1 MLLTGQFQRSVDEKL
16 RIAIPKRFRAEMEC
30 PEGAT
35 LYIALGTDGSLALYS
50 ESAFQR
56 LADRLGQSPP
66 TRQDVRAFTRL
77 FYGRAE
83 RVEVDQQGRVRIP
96 PSLARLAELNKEA
109 VLLGVQDH
117 LELWSAERWESYL
130 AEKQTD
136 YDRFAETAFAAG
148 GSGLPD
154 V

>member
-1 MLLTGQFQRSVDEKL
+1 MLLTGQFQRSIDEKL

-30 PEGAT
+30 PEGTT
-35 LYIALGTDGSLALYS
+35 LYIAPGTDGSLAMYS

-56 LADRLGQSPP
+56 LADRLERSPP

-77 FYGRAE
+77 FYARAE
-83 RVEVDQQGRVRIP
+83 CVEVDQQGRVRIP
-96 PSLARLAELNKEA
+96 PSLARLAELNKEV

-117 LELWSAERWESYL
+117 LELWSAERWEAYL
-130 AEKQTD
+130 AGKQAD

-148 GSGLPD
+148 EAELHGK
-154 V
+154 